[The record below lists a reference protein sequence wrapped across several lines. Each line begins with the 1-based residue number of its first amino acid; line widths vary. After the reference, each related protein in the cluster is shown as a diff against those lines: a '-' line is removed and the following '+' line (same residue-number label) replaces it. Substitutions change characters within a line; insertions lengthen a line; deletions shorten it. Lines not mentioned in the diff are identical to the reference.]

1 VALAF
6 SIVNRLSVVLPCRDP
21 RWDNANAVG
30 GSVPYCLGTGN
41 LTAPGFCH
49 TSFNLVPP
57 WMENA
62 THPEWYGGD
71 PTATAPAGGQ
81 LCWGDPSLVAFLIGQ
96 FRRGIL

>member
-1 VALAF
+1 
-6 SIVNRLSVVLPCRDP
+6 
-21 RWDNANAVG
+21 
-30 GSVPYCLGTGN
+30 
-41 LTAPGFCH
+41 
-49 TSFNLVPP
+49 
-57 WMENA
+57 MENA